1 MKLAILHKR
10 VFIGSSS
17 LYLNM
22 VLANFAKVSEDQE
35 SDIPAQSKPGKL
47 IVCLKIIISII
58 AFITEVFKN
67 IL

>member
-1 MKLAILHKR
+1 
-10 VFIGSSS
+10 
-17 LYLNM
+17 M

-47 IVCLKIIISII
+47 IVSLKIII

>member
-1 MKLAILHKR
+1 
-10 VFIGSSS
+10 
-17 LYLNM
+17 M

-47 IVCLKIIISII
+47 IVCLKIII

>member
-1 MKLAILHKR
+1 
-10 VFIGSSS
+10 
-17 LYLNM
+17 M
-22 VLANFAKVSEDQE
+22 VLANFVNVSEDQE

-47 IVCLKIIISII
+47 IFCLEMIISVT